1 MKPPLKERVFHL
13 PDPGP
18 PLGEPL
24 RLACVS
30 RGQGR
35 EVWIQR
41 DSRACFLE
49 VHSGHPAA
57 PEVQRIDISGPDFE
71 RLWNSGI
78 SHRVEVVRQ
87 SSEWNGQPVVI
98 DFFPDRQSALA
109 RIAFHGAAQARRFRK
124 PLQWGGEVTEGGSL
138 RDLALHG
145 WPQGDDTEIQA
156 GAVPFLHKK
165 GVLHIVLITNSSGSR
180 WIIPKGRLEAHLTPQ
195 EVALMEAAEEAGA
208 IGRIEEIPLAPCR
221 TEDGRLLRLY
231 PLRVATL
238 LPQWPERLQRR
249 RVVLP
254 VYRALLRLSDPGLI
268 RTLRELSRLLPS

>member
-1 MKPPLKERVFHL
+1 MKRSLTERVFLL

-18 PLGEPL
+18 TPGELL

-35 EVWIQR
+35 EVWIR
-41 DSRACFLE
+41 GDAHGCFLE
-49 VHSGHPAA
+49 IHSGHPAA
-57 PEVQRIDISGPDFE
+57 PAIQRLDIPGPEFE

-78 SHRVEVVRQ
+78 VHRVEAIRRT
-87 SSEWNGQPVVI
+87 SEWNGQPVVI
-98 DFFPDRQSALA
+98 DFFPSHALALA
-109 RIAFHGAAQARRFRK
+109 RITFHGAPQARRFRK
-124 PLQWGGEVTEGGSL
+124 PLHWGVEVKEGASL
-138 RDLALHG
+138 RDIALHG

-254 VYRALLRLSDPGLI
+254 VYRALLRLSDQGLI
-268 RTLRELSRLLPS
+268 RTLRELSRLLPP